1 MINKKEERIW
11 EKAFA
16 NKKTAKDFA
25 GRKIKK
31 NNYCG
36 NSDDKNCWNIDHTI
50 PESLKK
56 IFGEEVINGDQNKMP
71 VHNKTNSEKA
81 NDLYFKANNKYFEVD
96 TKNIKINRINKKT
109 YRKKKE
115 EENMLNSIKLE
126 IQKLI
131 PFYTY
136 KKDGKDYDI
145 ADQLIN
151 LELEIKEWKE
161 NNSWNDDQPV
171 YFKFVKNL
179 KIISSNKFAIK
190 WKNWKEK
197 TQAMPVNENLSI
209 LISSNKRPSQIM
221 RRYNKGTKTK
231 DIYIDGKKTLENILK
246 ENNLL
251 VKNNKTELEVKK
263 QESLNLNSKT
273 QELLQDIFIHNKHF
287 FTLELNKIQLLES
300 KNKNVIQEIIL
311 KIKKI
316 NSNFTFNI
324 ENTFE
329 INNSLFLTFEI
340 SEFDTIIENLEIN
353 DIENNFY
360 FWDYNFTFNENYEKT
375 FNQLQDIFESIFK
388 IDNSKIT
395 KDYWN
400 NSNIRRKRVNNEQ
413 SK

>member
-1 MINKKEERIW
+1 MTNKKEERIW
-11 EKAFA
+11 EKAFP
-16 NKKTAKDFA
+16 KQEIGFDFA

-36 NSDDKNCWNIDHTI
+36 NSDDKDCWNIDHTI
-50 PESLKK
+50 PESLKR
-56 IFGEEVINGDQNKMP
+56 IFGEEVINSDENKMP

-131 PFYTY
+131 PSYTY

-171 YFKFVKNL
+171 YFKFVNNL
-179 KIISSNKFAIK
+179 KIISSNNFATK
-190 WKNWKEK
+190 WKKHKEK
-197 TQAMPVNENLSI
+197 TKAMQVNENLSI
-209 LISSNKRPSQIM
+209 LISSDKKPAQII
-221 RRYNKGTKTK
+221 RRYKNQKNK

-251 VKNNKTELEVKK
+251 VKNNKTELEPLKEK
-263 QESLNLNSKT
+263 WSKIII
-273 QELLQDIFIHNKHF
+273 QPSKLLQDIFIHNKHF

-300 KNKNVIQEIIL
+300 KNKNILQEIIL
-311 KIKKI
+311 KIKKL

-324 ENTFE
+324 ENTFK